1 VRDPTRNLSEPLLAL
16 QGVTKRFGALVALA
30 DASLDIM
37 PGEVHCILGENG
49 AGKSTLCNLI
59 FGVHVADE
67 GAMRF
72 HGESYRPAGPS
83 DALASGIAMVHQH
96 FSLVHN
102 MTVVDNVI
110 LGQQSG
116 FVNTK
121 AWAQRLERLAND
133 YGFALDPYAK
143 IEDLSVGERQRVEIV
158 KCLIRQPRLF
168 LLDEPTAVLLPDE
181 IAALLEVCRRVAESG
196 CAVVLVTHKL
206 AEIKKAADRV
216 TVLRGGRVVA
226 RSDHPAEEIE
236 ALVRAMIQGD
246 VKSLDKSAA
255 SALGVTE
262 VARDHAAQAAPPET
276 PAQEAVQID
285 GVTVVDGQGVTRLDN
300 FTLSIGPGEI
310 VGVAGVEG
318 NGQSE
323 LAAVLSGMAAP
334 NRGRVFLGDL
344 ETTHL
349 SPKEITAAGIGVVP
363 EDRHTVGCVVEMS
376 VAENIFLN
384 RLEAF
389 TSFGFLRRKELARAA
404 RELMTRFDV
413 RAVSPEVAFSALS
426 GGNQQKAV
434 LAREITLPKLL
445 FLLAAQPTRG
455 LDVGAVAAVYG
466 HIRSACQRG
475 AAVLLISS
483 ELDELI
489 AAADRIVVLYR
500 GRIMGSCAAD
510 PNERERIGAM
520 MAGQAPGQVP

>member
-1 VRDPTRNLSEPLLAL
+1 VRDPTRSLAEPLLSL
-16 QGVTKRFGALVALA
+16 RGVTKRFGSLVALA
-30 DASLDIM
+30 NASLDLM

-59 FGVHVADE
+59 FGVHTPDE

-72 HGESYRPAGPS
+72 HGENYRPAGPS
-83 DALASGIAMVHQH
+83 DALTSGIAMVHQH
-96 FSLVHN
+96 FSLVHD

-110 LGQQSG
+110 LGQQRG
-116 FVNTK
+116 FVNTR
-121 AWAQRLERLAND
+121 AWAQRLDRLAND
-133 YGFALDPYAK
+133 YGLALDPYAK
-143 IEDLSVGERQRVEIV
+143 IDDLSVGERQRVEIV

-181 IAALLEVCRRVAESG
+181 IAALLDVCRRVAESG

-226 RSDHPAEEIE
+226 RSDHPADEID

-246 VKSLDKSAA
+246 LKSLDKSAA
-255 SALGVTE
+255 SALGVVE
-262 VARDHAAQAAPPET
+262 AGGDQVKKSAPT
-276 PAQEAVQID
+276 PQTPRQEAVQID
-285 GVTVVDGQGVTRLDN
+285 GLSVIDTQGVTRLDN
-300 FTLSIGPGEI
+300 FTLTIGPGEI

-323 LAAVLSGMAAP
+323 LAAALSGMAAP
-334 NRGRVFLGDL
+334 SRGRVFLGNI

-349 SPKEITAAGIGVVP
+349 SPKDITAAGIGVVP

-376 VAENIFLN
+376 VAENMFLN
-384 RLEAF
+384 RLKDF
-389 TSFGFLRRKELARAA
+389 TSFGFLRRKELVQAA
-404 RELMTRFDV
+404 RELMRRFDV
-413 RAVSPEVAFSALS
+413 RAVSAEVAFSALS

-466 HIRSACQRG
+466 HIRSACQSG

-489 AAADRIVVLYR
+489 AVADRIVVLYR
-500 GRIMGSCAAD
+500 GRIMGTCAAD
-510 PNERERIGAM
+510 PSERERIGGM
-520 MAGQAPGQVP
+520 MAGQAQ